1 MEASSEERDRTS
13 WWHRPKHATGPSNC
27 LEAEVIFRLKTWT
40 RARGRWRMNADGQ
53 WWCNVVQRTIEFTS
67 GGSSHFLRTCQ
78 GQRVWTLV
86 GGRLDA
92 GGRTFGRWWVNVWT
106 LVNGTNG
113 TNGALEQLTTDWLLR
128 KLSTAALF
136 AVITA

>member
-1 MEASSEERDRTS
+1 MEASSKAHDRTS
-13 WWHRPKHATGPSNC
+13 WWYRPKHATGPLNC

-53 WWCNVVQRTIEFTS
+53 WWWRNVVQRTLEFTS
-67 GGSSHFLRTCQ
+67 GGSSHFLRRCQ
-78 GQRVWTLV
+78 GQR
-86 GGRLDA
+86 LDA
-92 GGRTFGRWWVNVWT
+92 SGRTFGRWWVNVWT
-106 LVNGTNG
+106 LVNG